1 MSAIR
6 QFGVEYLPVEDRLLL
21 RMSAEGQPASLKF
34 LLTRRFLRLFWLSLT
49 AAMRKAMADTANPA
63 ARDFLLDMAET
74 RATAKAD
81 FATPFRE
88 PAAAPP
94 AATGAAVAG
103 ATAAAPAK
111 PAPPAPPSDPA
122 PTARLLWGV
131 DVKRGDDA
139 NCAIVLVCTDN
150 TRIDLGLPDAGV
162 FGLLKILR
170 DAARKAEWDV
180 DMDWTGGTAPPK
192 PDPAAARRL
201 N

>member
-21 RMSAEGQPASLKF
+21 RLSAEGQPASLK
-34 LLTRRFLRLFWLSLT
+34 LVLTRRFLRLFWQNLT

-88 PAAAPP
+88 PPAASPPP
-94 AATGAAVAG
+94 AAAAALPE
-103 ATAAAPAK
+103 TPAPAK
-111 PAPPAPPSDPA
+111 PAPAAPPAEPA

-131 DVKRGDDA
+131 DVKRGEDA
-139 NCAIVLVCTDN
+139 LCAIVLVCTDN
-150 TRIDLGLPDAGV
+150 TRVDIALPDEGV

-180 DMDWTGGTAPPK
+180 DMDWTGGAPAPR

>member
-21 RMSAEGQPASLKF
+21 RLSAEGQQASLKF
-34 LLTRRFLRLFWLSLT
+34 LLTRRFLRLFWQNLT

-63 ARDFLLDMAET
+63 ARDFLLDMAES

-88 PAAAPP
+88 PGEAAPP
-94 AATGAAVAG
+94 P
-103 ATAAAPAK
+103 AAAAK
-111 PAPPAPPSDPA
+111 PASAQAAPPPDQAPA
-122 PTARLLWGV
+122 ARLLWGV

-180 DMDWTGGTAPPK
+180 DMDWTGGTAAPR

>member
-21 RMSAEGQPASLKF
+21 RLSAEGQPASLKL
-34 LLTRRFLRLFWLSLT
+34 LLTRRFLRLFWATLT

-94 AATGAAVAG
+94 P
-103 ATAAAPAK
+103 AAASGASGAGPGNPA
-111 PAPPAPPSDPA
+111 APPAPPPADPA
-122 PTARLLWGV
+122 PTARLLWGI

-139 NCAIVLVCTDN
+139 HCAIVMVCTDS
-150 TRIDLGLPDAGV
+150 TRVDISLPDEGV

-180 DMDWTGGTAPPK
+180 DMDWTGGAAAPK

>member
-1 MSAIR
+1 
-6 QFGVEYLPVEDRLLL
+6 
-21 RMSAEGQPASLKF
+21 
-34 LLTRRFLRLFWLSLT
+34 
-49 AAMRKAMADTANPA
+49 
-63 ARDFLLDMAET
+63 MAET

-88 PAAAPP
+88 PGSAPSPAAASGASGAGPANAAAPP
-94 AATGAAVAG
+94 AS
-103 ATAAAPAK
+103 
-111 PAPPAPPSDPA
+111 PPADPV

-150 TRIDLGLPDAGV
+150 TRVDLGLPDEGV

-170 DAARKAEWDV
+170 DAARKSEWDV
-180 DMDWTGGTAPPK
+180 DMDWTGGTAAPK